1 MVVFASVRAG
11 YVEMIARQ
19 FQPVR
24 YRKSISIGVIFRIFE
39 TLWFFLTS
47 KDSSRLRFS
56 SKYSTPWWIFHK
68 HRIVGVG
75 WRWVSSPPPPKR
87 DWGKTRSSS
96 VVLRDFCSLPIRAH
110 CCRTVSSSVHW
121 NLLKKLF
128 DSSELACL
136 KSDRNIAYSLTS
148 PENFG
153 ILGFSILKLHVSFLI
168 TSTLSLPSLATSL
181 TVEALVST
189 LLNSVAKLMLTT
201 LSLLVILPLVSS
213 LLLVSSKLFS
223 ISLCRINFP

>member
-1 MVVFASVRAG
+1 MVAFASVRAG

-19 FQPVR
+19 FQPVW

-47 KDSSRLRFS
+47 RDSSRLRFS

-75 WRWVSSPPPPKR
+75 WRWFSSPPAPKR

-110 CCRTVSSSVHW
+110 CCRTVSSSVYW
-121 NLLKKLF
+121 KLLKKLF
-128 DSSELACL
+128 DSSELGC
-136 KSDRNIAYSLTS
+136 SDRNIAYSLTS

-168 TSTLSLPSLATSL
+168 TSTLSLPSLTTSP
-181 TVEALVST
+181 TVEKLVST
-189 LLNSVAKLMLTT
+189 LLNSVAKLILTT

-223 ISLCRINFP
+223 ISLCRFNVP